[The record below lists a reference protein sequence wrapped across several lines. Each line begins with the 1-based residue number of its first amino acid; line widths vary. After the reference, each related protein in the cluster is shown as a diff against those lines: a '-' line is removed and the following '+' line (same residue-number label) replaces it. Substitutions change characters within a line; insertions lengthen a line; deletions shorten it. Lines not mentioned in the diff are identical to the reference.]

1 MLKIFFFLK
10 KYNRR
15 KPFGENNSTNDFR
28 MANENRR
35 IGSGRIPV
43 REWDEAQYSKSGNN
57 DFQATKTQTN
67 EDGSPNTSTA
77 SIPSALSKSEQNKA
91 NDASTTD
98 FNLRPGGG
106 LLGLRDRQRE
116 NEQQTSQSSIVNQS
130 HPHISRNILT
140 SGNSILDKDNRNDFR
155 ERSVLGDD
163 RYERRPFNRDRD
175 RERERDNE
183 RDRHRERDRDR
194 DRERDYR

>member
-1 MLKIFFFLK
+1 
-10 KYNRR
+10 
-15 KPFGENNSTNDFR
+15 

-57 DFQATKTQTN
+57 DFQTNKTQTN
-67 EDGSPNTSTA
+67 EGGPPNASTA
-77 SIPSALSKSEQNKA
+77 SIPSALGKFEQNKA
-91 NDASTTD
+91 NDTSTTD

-116 NEQQTSQSSIVNQS
+116 NEQKTSQSSIVTQS
-130 HPHISRNILT
+130 HPHISRNIL

-163 RYERRPFNRDRD
+163 RYERRSFNRDRD

-183 RDRHRERDRDR
+183 RDRHRDRDRDRDR